1 MLGCI
6 FLTVKELKGLALLHI
21 IPVNRILG
29 ELQQICSSN
38 VTGEEEFKIAEAKE
52 KSFQVIYGECD

>member
-1 MLGCI
+1 M
-6 FLTVKELKGLALLHI
+6 VKELKGLALLHI

-52 KSFQVIYGECD
+52 KSFQVIYG

>member
-29 ELQQICSSN
+29 ELPQICSSN
-38 VTGEEEFKIAEAKE
+38 VTGEEEFKKAEAKE
-52 KSFQVIYGECD
+52 KSFQVIYG